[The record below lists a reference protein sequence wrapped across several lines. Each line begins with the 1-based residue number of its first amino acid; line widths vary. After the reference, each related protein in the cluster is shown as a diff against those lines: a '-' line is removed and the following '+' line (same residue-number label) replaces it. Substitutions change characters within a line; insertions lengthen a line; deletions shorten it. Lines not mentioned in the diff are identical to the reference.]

1 MLYHD
6 TTWTPSRQP
15 PCHHPHLTSTMSFV
29 AHDHL
34 MLLGCDCKSRLRWA
48 QVRSLGIC
56 MMVGMQAGCL
66 ADLAISHLFT
76 ANPPATRT
84 DPAHSAAVPF
94 RASSYLSRCHMTE
107 LLYVLLIPAELCI
120 KEKVNN
126 LLHVTKLSHVQSCNG
141 QYIKCY
147 FRRAR
152 RETS

>member
-1 MLYHD
+1 MHD
-6 TTWTPSRQP
+6 GRDASGLLSGPSDK
-15 PCHHPHLTSTMSFV
+15 SFV
-29 AHDHL
+29 Y
-34 MLLGCDCKSRLRWA
+34 S
-48 QVRSLGIC
+48 
-56 MMVGMQAGCL
+56 
-66 ADLAISHLFT
+66 
-76 ANPPATRT
+76 NPPATRT